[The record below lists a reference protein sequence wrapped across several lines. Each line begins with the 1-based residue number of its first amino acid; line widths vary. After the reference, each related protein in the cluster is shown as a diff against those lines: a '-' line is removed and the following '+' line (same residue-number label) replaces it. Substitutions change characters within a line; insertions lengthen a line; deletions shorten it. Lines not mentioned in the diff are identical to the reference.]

1 MGRRKNTGGP
11 VDPNDIKT
19 GQPDNI
25 WDGYIQTRQLPKVG
39 QGVDLI
45 GPDGTMVHTKC
56 MGHHR
61 FGLFKGVEII
71 AGDYGSEYLEM
82 VVSYIRNRRNNLF
95 DSLVMITGAE
105 RTGKSTIALQLAR
118 RLDPDFPLSSVC
130 FKIGDFS
137 KCINEAPDGSVII
150 FDESGFDMFNQEW
163 WADFQKELIKKLLVI
178 GVKQLVLIL
187 CVPHR
192 MEINKKLR
200 ERRVA
205 FWINVFTK
213 GDGYVRGHAT
223 FRRGIG
229 NEWEEETYWEGLAA
243 FRFGPMTGQ
252 FWDEYGEIKRKFV
265 DEVSAGTYH
274 PGYEQ
279 NTSKAIETRNL
290 AIDALRGRKMT
301 QIEIANAVGLDQSVV
316 SKILNREK
324 ETNVKLM

>member
-1 MGRRKNTGGP
+1 MDLN
-11 VDPNDIKT
+11 NIKT

-25 WDGYIQTRQLPKVG
+25 WDGYIQTHQLPKVG

-45 GPDGTMVHTKC
+45 GPDGTLIHTKC
-56 MGHHR
+56 MGHYR

-71 AGDYGSEYLEM
+71 AGDYGPEYM
-82 VVSYIRNRRNNLF
+82 DMIVSYIKNRRNNLF

-105 RTGKSTIALQLAR
+105 RTGKSTVALQLAK
-118 RLDPDFPLSSVC
+118 RLDPDFPITSVC
-130 FKIGDFS
+130 FKIADFS
-137 KCINEAPDGSVII
+137 KRINEAPDGSVII

-178 GVKQLVLIL
+178 GVKQLVLLL

-205 FWINVFTK
+205 FWVNVFTR
-213 GDGYVRGHAT
+213 GEGYARGHAT

-243 FRFGPMTGQ
+243 FRFGPMIGK
-252 FWDEYGEIKRKFV
+252 FWDEYGEIKRGFV
-265 DEVSAGTYH
+265 DEVSAGTYQ
-274 PGYEQ
+274 PGNITKE
-279 NTSKAIETRNL
+279 SKAIETRNL
-290 AIDALRGRKMT
+290 AIDELRRHKMT
-301 QIEIANAVGLDQSVV
+301 QLEIAKAIGLEQGTV
-316 SKILNREK
+316 SQILSRDR
-324 ETNVKLM
+324 NVKQV